1 MNEDMHDI
9 AIGSEAARGDVMAQL
24 APVLEDLG
32 KTDQAELELTS
43 EIDNETD
50 ADSGFSGA
58 VLSPMDEEDILHAVK
73 KEIENAK
80 DYHDELDDR
89 LRRDYNA
96 YHAIIDA
103 RYQVEGR
110 STVVSSDVLDTV
122 EWVMPSIM
130 RIFTA
135 SEDVVVLQPIGA
147 EDVKPAELMQQLLNY
162 QFTYKMDGFTKFYT
176 WFKDAFVYGTGIIS

>member
-1 MNEDMHDI
+1 MHDI
-9 AIGSEAARGDVMAQL
+9 AIGSEADRGDVL
-24 APVLEDLG
+24 AKLEPVLKDIG
-32 KTDQAELELTS
+32 KADEANLELTS
-43 EIDNETD
+43 EVDNETD
-50 ADSGFSGA
+50 ADAGFSGD
-58 VLSPMDEEDILHAVK
+58 VLKPMDEEDILHAIK

-89 LRRDYNA
+89 MLRDYNA

-147 EDVKPAELMQQLLNY
+147 EDVKPAELMH
-162 QFTYKMDGFTKFYT
+162 T
-176 WFKDAFVYGTGIIS
+176 